1 MFLTLLDVGGVRTV
15 SADQLLGELIALVE
29 TLGSNF
35 NAVLEVVEFVL
46 EYLEPEMSLKLAQSH

>member
-46 EYLEPEMSLKLAQSH
+46 EYLEQEMSLKLAQSH